1 VTASLRRLA
10 VGGVLVLVTALSG
23 CSDSDGDS
31 ADGGTASM
39 DDFCKAFND
48 LVDDVLKA
56 GTDDADAMVRAVKEW
71 AADIEEVGTP
81 EEMPDDARHGFE
93 LFVDKAADLDEGMGL
108 EDLQNLGRDLSE
120 DDQADGLAFTEWTQE
135 NCPLEQPG

>member
-1 VTASLRRLA
+1 MSESLRRLA
-10 VGGVLVLVTALSG
+10 VGGVLVLVATLTG

-31 ADGGTASM
+31 ADGGTASL
-39 DDFCKAFND
+39 DDFCEEFND
-48 LVDDVLKA
+48 LVDEVLEA
-56 GTDDADAMVRAVKEW
+56 GTDDADAMVRAVREW

-135 NCPLEQPG
+135 NCPLEQQD